1 MQHDFRVLVFGS
13 ARDICGSAEI
23 VVRHSAPT
31 ITARRLRELIEA
43 RMDDS
48 AWRSTIQV
56 SAISSNCEYVTD
68 DTVEL
73 AATAEIAVVP
83 PVSGG

>member
-1 MQHDFRVLVFGS
+1 MQHEFRILVFGS

-31 ITARRLRELIEA
+31 MTARFLRELLEA

-48 AWRSTIQV
+48 AWRSTIQAA
-56 SAISSNCEYVTD
+56 AISSNSEYVMD
-68 DTVEL
+68 DATEIS
-73 AATAEIAVVP
+73 AATEIAVVP